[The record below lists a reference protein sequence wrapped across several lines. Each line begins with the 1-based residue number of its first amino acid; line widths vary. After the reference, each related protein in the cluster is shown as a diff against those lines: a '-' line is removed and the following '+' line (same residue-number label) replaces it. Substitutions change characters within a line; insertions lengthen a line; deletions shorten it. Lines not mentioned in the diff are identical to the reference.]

1 MTFIIGPPKGGH
13 SNVRLSMSK
22 KKRLFLIDGSALA
35 YRSYFA
41 FIRNPLINSKGENT
55 SAVFG
60 FTNSIMK
67 ILKDE
72 NPDYIAVVF
81 DTKAPTFRH
90 EIFKDYKSTRAKMP
104 GEMSDQLP
112 RIREAA
118 EGMNLPIL
126 EVEGFEADDLMGT
139 LAKRAKTKGVEVILV
154 TGDKDF
160 LQLVDED
167 VKVLNPKRGGEEPE
181 LLDKKGVEEKFGVP
195 PEKVVEVLALM
206 GDTSDNVPG
215 IPGIGEKT
223 ALELIK
229 EFGDTESVLANAD
242 KVKRKN
248 IQKNLKEHPDLARL
262 SKRLVTIDTNVP
274 FELDLKKLKREGF
287 DLPKL
292 KELFKELEFTKLLQ
306 EISSLETK
314 EKLDYKIVKS
324 EKELGN
330 LIADLEK
337 IGEFAVDTETTSLNP
352 IDAELVGISISYK
365 EKEAFY
371 IPVGHYVRSPLSA
384 VRSEKNLDLS
394 LIIKNLKKIL
404 EDEKI
409 KKIGH
414 NLKFDLE
421 ILRRYGIELK
431 GIHFDT
437 MIASYLVNPSFRQHN
452 LAYLALEHLDHNMI
466 PISDLIGTGKKQKS
480 FAEVPIKDACIYSCE
495 DADFTLRLKEVFSPK
510 LSLLSLEKLF
520 FEVELPLIEVLAE
533 MEMTGVS
540 IDTHH
545 LKKMSH
551 QLSKQLNDLSQ
562 QIYDLAGKEFNIN
575 STQQLSKVLFEDL
588 KLTPVRKTEKKTAQ
602 STDIG
607 VLEILAKE
615 HRLPKILLDYRQLSK
630 LKSTYIDALPALVN
644 KRTGRIHTS
653 FNQTVTATGRLSSSD
668 PNLQNIPIRTDLGKQ
683 IRKAFVTKNP
693 EYLFMSADYSQ
704 VELRILAH
712 FSQDR
717 TLMNAFKKG
726 EDIHNRTASEVF
738 GVPIEKVTEEERE
751 RAKTTN
757 FSIIYGVSAY
767 GLSQSTGFTPQEAA
781 MFIDIYF
788 KRYPRVKS
796 YIDEMI
802 ELARKQGFVTT
813 LLGRRRYIPEINS
826 SNRQKREFAERTAIN
841 TPIQGS
847 AADLIKVVMIDI
859 AKELSEGSAFG
870 GKNKKSKM
878 ILQVHDELV
887 FEVSRDELDEVK
899 EMVRE
904 KMENTIQLNV
914 PIKVDINVGENW
926 LEAK

>member
-1 MTFIIGPPKGGH
+1 MP
-13 SNVRLSMSK
+13 K

-41 FIRNPLINSKGENT
+41 FIRNPLINSKGEDT

-72 NPDYIAVVF
+72 NPDYVAVVF

-104 GEMSDQLP
+104 PEMADQLP
-112 RIREAA
+112 RIREVS

-139 LAKRAKTKGVEVILV
+139 LAKRAKTKELEVVLV

-167 VKVLNPKRGGEEPE
+167 IKVLNPKRGGEEPE

-206 GDTSDNVPG
+206 GDASDNIPG

-223 ALELIK
+223 AVELIK
-229 EFGDTESVLANAD
+229 QFGDMEKTLAHPD
-242 KVKRKN
+242 QVKKKN
-248 IQKNLKEHPDLARL
+248 VQKGLKEHPDLARL
-262 SKRLVTIDTNVP
+262 SKRLATIDTNVP
-274 FELDLKKLKREGF
+274 FELDLQKLKRESF
-287 DLPKL
+287 NLPKL

-314 EKLDYKIVKS
+314 EKLDYKIIKS
-324 EKELGN
+324 EKELEE
-330 LIADLEK
+330 LIFDLEK
-337 IGEFAVDTETTSLNP
+337 LGEFAIDTETTSLNP

-371 IPVGHYVRSPLSA
+371 IPVGHSDHRPLSFDRVYPERSEWA
-384 VRSEKNLDLS
+384 QDESADRSEKNLDLS
-394 LIIKNLKKIL
+394 VVIKKFKKIL

-409 KKIGH
+409 RKIGH

-421 ILRRYGIELK
+421 ILKLYGVELK

-437 MIASYLVNPSFRQHN
+437 MIASYLLNPSFRQHN
-452 LAYLALEHLDHNMI
+452 LNYLALEHLDHKMI

-495 DADFTLRLKEVFSPK
+495 DADFTLRLKEVFAPK
-510 LSLLSLEKLF
+510 LSLSSLEKLF

-533 MEMTGVS
+533 MEMMGVS
-540 IDTHH
+540 IDTQH
-545 LKKMSH
+545 LKKMS
-551 QLSKQLNDLSQ
+551 QDLSRQLDDLTQ
-562 QIYDLAGKEFNIN
+562 QIYDLAGKKFNIN
-575 STQQLSKVLFEDL
+575 STQQLSKILFEDL
-588 KLTPVRKTEKKTAQ
+588 KLTPVRRTEKKTAQ

-607 VLEILAKE
+607 VLETLAKE
-615 HRLPKILLDYRQLSK
+615 HPLPKILLDYRQLSK

-668 PNLQNIPIRTDLGKQ
+668 PNLQNIPIKTDLGKK
-683 IRKAFVTKNP
+683 IRKAFVPRNSDF
-693 EYLFMSADYSQ
+693 LIMSSDYSQ

-712 FSQDR
+712 FSQDG
-717 TLMNAFKKG
+717 TLMNAFKRG
-726 EDIHNRTASEVF
+726 EDIHIRTASEVF
-738 GVPIEKVTEEERE
+738 GVPIEKVTQEERAV
-751 RAKTTN
+751 AKTTN

-767 GLSQSTGFTPQEAA
+767 GLSQSTGMTPQEAA

-813 LLGRRRYIPEINS
+813 LLGRRRYIPEIDS

-859 AKELSEGSAFG
+859 AEKL
-870 GKNKKSKM
+870 KDKKSKM

-887 FEVSRDELDEVK
+887 FEVFKDELDFVK
-899 EMVRE
+899 EMVKD
-904 KMENTIQLNV
+904 KMENTIQLDV
-914 PIKVDINVGENW
+914 PIRVDINAGENW

>member
-1 MTFIIGPPKGGH
+1 MPQK
-13 SNVRLSMSK
+13 R
-22 KKRLFLIDGSALA
+22 RLFLIDGSALA

-67 ILKDE
+67 ILKEE
-72 NPDYIAVVF
+72 NPDYVAVVF

-104 GEMSDQLP
+104 SEMADQLP
-112 RIREAA
+112 RIREVAD
-118 EGMNLPIL
+118 GMNLPIL

-139 LAKRAKTKGVEVILV
+139 LAKRAKSKGWEVVLV

-181 LLDKKGVEEKFGVP
+181 LLDKRGVEKKFGVP
-195 PEKVVEVLALM
+195 PEKVIEVLALM
-206 GDTSDNVPG
+206 GDASDNIPG

-223 ALELIK
+223 AVELIK
-229 EFGDTESVLANAD
+229 QFGDMEKTLAHAD

-248 IQKNLKEHPDLARL
+248 VQKGLKEHPDLARL
-262 SKRLVTIDTNVP
+262 SKRLVVIDTKVP
-274 FELDLKKLKREGF
+274 FELDLNSLKRKTF
-287 DLPKL
+287 NLPRL

-314 EKLDYKIVKS
+314 EKLDYEIIKS
-324 EKELGN
+324 EKELEE
-330 LIADLEK
+330 LTADLEK
-337 IGEFAVDTETTSLNP
+337 VGEFALDTETTGLNP

-371 IPVGHYVRSPLSA
+371 IPVGHH
-384 VRSEKNLDLS
+384 VRSERNLDLS
-394 LIIKNLKKIL
+394 AVIKKFKKIL
-404 EDEKI
+404 EDEKVR
-409 KKIGH
+409 KIGH

-437 MIASYLVNPSFRQHN
+437 MIASYLLNPSFRQHN
-452 LAYLALEHLDHNMI
+452 LNYLALEHLDHKMI
-466 PISDLIGTGKKQKS
+466 PISDLIGTGKKQKI
-480 FAEVPIKDACIYSCE
+480 FAEVPIKDACLYSCE
-495 DADFTLRLKEVFSPK
+495 DADFTLRLKEVFAPK

-533 MEMTGVS
+533 MEIVGVS
-540 IDTHH
+540 IDVQH
-545 LKKMSH
+545 LKRMS
-551 QLSKQLNDLSQ
+551 QNLSKQLDDLTE
-562 QIYDLAGKEFNIN
+562 QIYDLAGKKFNIN
-575 STQQLSKVLFEDL
+575 STQQLSKILFEDL
-588 KLTPVRKTEKKTAQ
+588 KLTPVRRTEKKTAQ

-607 VLEILAKE
+607 VLETLAKE
-615 HRLPKILLDYRQLSK
+615 HPLPKILLDYRQLSK

-683 IRKAFVTKNP
+683 IRKAFIPRNSDF
-693 EYLFMSADYSQ
+693 LIISADYSQ

-712 FSQDR
+712 FSQDK
-717 TLMNAFKKG
+717 TLMDAFKRG
-726 EDIHNRTASEVF
+726 EDIHIRTASEVF
-738 GVPIEKVTEEERE
+738 GVPIEKVTQEERAV
-751 RAKTTN
+751 AKTTN

-767 GLSQSTGFTPQEAA
+767 GLSQSTGMTPQEAA
-781 MFIDIYF
+781 MFIDVYF

-859 AKELSEGSAFG
+859 AKKL
-870 GKNKKSKM
+870 KDKKSKM

-887 FEVSRDELDEVK
+887 FEIYKDELDFVK
-899 EMVRE
+899 EMVKD
-904 KMENTIQLNV
+904 KMENTIQLDV

>member
-1 MTFIIGPPKGGH
+1 MPE
-13 SNVRLSMSK
+13 

-67 ILKDE
+67 ILKEE

-90 EIFKDYKSTRAKMP
+90 EIFADYKSTRAKMP
-104 GEMSDQLP
+104 VEMSDQLP
-112 RIREAA
+112 RIREVVG
-118 EGMNLPIL
+118 GMNLPIL

-139 LAKRAKTKGVEVILV
+139 LAKRAETKRLEVILV

-167 VKVLNPKRGGEEPE
+167 IKVLNPKRGGEEPE

-274 FELDLKKLKREGF
+274 FKLNFEKLRRKSF

-292 KELFKELEFTKLLQ
+292 KELFKDLEFTKVLQ

-314 EKLDYKIVKS
+314 EKLDYKIIKS
-324 EKELGN
+324 EKELGE
-330 LIADLEK
+330 LVADLEK

-394 LIIKNLKKIL
+394 VVIKNFKKIL

-421 ILRRYGIELK
+421 VFRRYGIELK

-437 MIASYLVNPSFRQHN
+437 MIASYLINPSFRQHN
-452 LAYLALEHLDHNMI
+452 LNYLALEHLDHKMI

-480 FAEVPIKDACIYSCE
+480 FAEVPTKDACVYSCE
-495 DADFTLRLKEVFSPK
+495 DADFTLRLKESFAPK

-540 IDTHH
+540 IDTPH

-551 QLSKQLNDLSQ
+551 QLSKQLDDLTQ
-562 QIYDLAGKEFNIN
+562 QIYDLAGKKFNIN

-615 HRLPKILLDYRQLSK
+615 HPLPKILLEYRQLSK
-630 LKSTYIDALPALVN
+630 LKSTYIDALPALIN

-653 FNQTVTATGRLSSSD
+653 FNQAVTATGRLSSSD

-683 IRKAFVTKNP
+683 IRKAFVPRNSDF
-693 EYLFMSADYSQ
+693 LIVSADYSQ

-717 TLMNAFKKG
+717 TLMNAFKRD

-738 GVPIEKVTEEERE
+738 GISIEKVTEEERAI
-751 RAKTTN
+751 AKTTN

-767 GLSQSTGFTPQEAA
+767 GLSQSTGLTPQEASA
-781 MFIDIYF
+781 SIDIYF

-859 AKELSEGSAFG
+859 AKEL
-870 GKNKKSKM
+870 KNKKSKM
-878 ILQVHDELV
+878 ILQVHDELI

-899 EMVRE
+899 GMVRE

>member
-1 MTFIIGPPKGGH
+1 
-13 SNVRLSMSK
+13 MSK

-60 FTNSIMK
+60 FTNSILK

-104 GEMSDQLP
+104 SEMVDQLP
-112 RIREAA
+112 RIREVS

-126 EVEGFEADDLMGT
+126 EVDGFEADDLMGT
-139 LAKRAKTKGVEVILV
+139 LAKKAKAEELEVVLV

-167 VKVLNPKRGGEEPE
+167 IKVLNPKRGGEEPE
-181 LLDKKGVEEKFGVP
+181 LLDKRGVEEKFGVP
-195 PEKVVEVLALM
+195 PEKVIEVLALM
-206 GDTSDNVPG
+206 GDASDNIPG

-223 ALELIK
+223 AVELIK
-229 EFGDTESVLANAD
+229 EFGDMEKVLANAD

-248 IQKNLKEHPDLARL
+248 IQKSLKEHPDLARL
-262 SKRLVTIDTNVP
+262 SRRLVIIDTDVP
-274 FELDLKKLKREGF
+274 FELDLKKLKRENF
-287 DLPKL
+287 NLPKL

-306 EISSLETK
+306 DISSLETK
-314 EKLDYKIVKS
+314 EKLDYKIIES
-324 EKELGN
+324 EKELEE
-330 LIADLEK
+330 LILDLEK
-337 IGEFAVDTETTSLNP
+337 VGEFAIDTETSSLNP

-365 EKEAFY
+365 ENETFY
-371 IPVGHYVRSPLSA
+371 IPVGHYVRSPLSFDRVYPERSEWAQDKSA

-394 LIIKNLKKIL
+394 VVIKKFKKIL

-409 KKIGH
+409 RKIGH

-421 ILRRYGIELK
+421 IVRRYGIELK

-437 MIASYLVNPSFRQHN
+437 MIASYLINPSFRQHN
-452 LAYLALEHLDHNMI
+452 LNYLALEHLDHKMI
-466 PISDLIGTGKKQKS
+466 PISDLIGTGKKQRS
-480 FAEVPIKDACIYSCE
+480 FAEVPIKDACLYSCE
-495 DADFTLRLKEVFSPK
+495 DADFTLRLKEVFVPK

-520 FEVELPLIEVLAE
+520 FEVELPLVEVLAE
-533 MEMTGVS
+533 MEMVGVS
-540 IDTHH
+540 IDTPH
-545 LKKMSH
+545 LKKMSSELSR
-551 QLSKQLNDLSQ
+551 QLDDLTQ
-562 QIYDLAGKEFNIN
+562 KIFDLAGKEFNIN
-575 STQQLSKVLFEDL
+575 STQQVGKILFEDL
-588 KLTPVRKTEKKTAQ
+588 KLSPVRKTEKKTGE

-615 HRLPKILLDYRQLSK
+615 HPLPRLLLDYRQLSK
-630 LKSTYIDALPALVN
+630 LKSTYIDALPVLVN

-683 IRKAFVTKNP
+683 IRKAFVPRNS
-693 EYLFMSADYSQ
+693 EYLLISADYSQ

-717 TLMNAFKKG
+717 TLMDAFKKG
-726 EDIHNRTASEVF
+726 EDIHKRTASEVF
-738 GVPIEKVTEEERE
+738 GVPIEKVTQEERAV
-751 RAKTTN
+751 AKTTN
-757 FSIIYGVSAY
+757 FSIIYGVSAF
-767 GLSQSTGFTPQEAA
+767 GLSQSTGMTLQESA

-802 ELARKQGFVTT
+802 EVARKQGFVTT

-826 SNRQKREFAERTAIN
+826 SNRQKREFAERIAIN

-859 AKELSEGSAFG
+859 AKELSEGSASG
-870 GKNKKSKM
+870 GKDKKSKM

-887 FEVSRDELDEVK
+887 FEVSKDELDFVK
-899 EMVRE
+899 EMVKD
-904 KMENTIQLNV
+904 KMENTIQLDV
-914 PIKVDINVGENW
+914 PIKVDINMGENW

>member
-1 MTFIIGPPKGGH
+1 
-13 SNVRLSMSK
+13 
-22 KKRLFLIDGSALA
+22 LIDGSALA

-41 FIRNPLINSKGENT
+41 FIRNPLINSKGENI

-104 GEMSDQLP
+104 SEMVDQLP
-112 RIREAA
+112 RIREVS

-126 EVEGFEADDLMGT
+126 EVDGFEADDLMGT
-139 LAKRAKTKGVEVILV
+139 LAKRAKTKELEVVLV

-206 GDTSDNVPG
+206 GDVSDNIPG

-223 ALELIK
+223 AVELIK
-229 EFGDTESVLANAD
+229 QFGDMEKTLVHAD
-242 KVKRKN
+242 QVKRKN
-248 IQKNLKEHPDLARL
+248 VQKGLKEHPDLARL
-262 SKRLVTIDTNVP
+262 SKRLATIDTNVP
-274 FELDLKKLKREGF
+274 FELDLQKLRRESF
-287 DLPKL
+287 NLPKL

-314 EKLDYKIVKS
+314 EKLDYEIIKS
-324 EKELGN
+324 EKELEE
-330 LIADLEK
+330 LILDLEK
-337 IGEFAVDTETTSLNP
+337 VGEFAIDTETTGLNP
-352 IDAELVGISISYK
+352 INAELVGISISYK
-365 EKEAFY
+365 EREAFY
-371 IPVGHYVRSPLSA
+371 IPVGHSDHRPPSA
-384 VRSEKNLDLS
+384 VHGQENLALS
-394 LIIKNLKKIL
+394 VIIENFKRIL

-409 KKIGH
+409 RKIGH

-421 ILRRYGIELK
+421 ILRRYGVELK

-437 MIASYLVNPSFRQHN
+437 MIASYLINPSFRQHN
-452 LAYLALEHLDHNMI
+452 LNYLALEHLDHKMI

-495 DADFTLRLKEVFSPK
+495 DADFTLRLKEVFAPK

-533 MEMTGVS
+533 MEMVGVS
-540 IDTHH
+540 IDTQH
-545 LKKMSH
+545 LKKMS
-551 QLSKQLNDLSQ
+551 QDLSQQLDHLTQ
-562 QIYDLAGKEFNIN
+562 QIYDLAGKKFNIN
-575 STQQLSKVLFEDL
+575 STQQLSKILFEDL
-588 KLTPVRKTEKKTAQ
+588 KLTPVRRTAKKTAQ

-607 VLEILAKE
+607 VLETLAKE
-615 HRLPKILLDYRQLSK
+615 HPLPKILLDYRQLSK
-630 LKSTYIDALPALVN
+630 LKSTYIDALPVLVN

-668 PNLQNIPIRTDLGKQ
+668 PNLQNIPIRADLGKK
-683 IRKAFVTKNP
+683 IRKAFVPRNSDF
-693 EYLFMSADYSQ
+693 LIMSSDYSQ

-717 TLMNAFKKG
+717 TLMNAFKRG
-726 EDIHNRTASEVF
+726 EDIHIRTASEVF
-738 GVPIEKVTEEERE
+738 GVPIEKVTQEERAV
-751 RAKTTN
+751 AKTTN

-767 GLSQSTGFTPQEAA
+767 GLSQSTGMTPQEAA

-813 LLGRRRYIPEINS
+813 LLGRRRYIPEIDS

-847 AADLIKVVMIDI
+847 AADLTKVVMIDV
-859 AKELSEGSAFG
+859 AKELKG
-870 GKNKKSKM
+870 KKSKM

-887 FEVSRDELDEVK
+887 FEVSKDELDFVK
-899 EMVRE
+899 EMVKD
-904 KMENTIQLNV
+904 KMENTIQLDV

>member
-1 MTFIIGPPKGGH
+1 M
-13 SNVRLSMSK
+13 RK

-90 EIFKDYKSTRAKMP
+90 EIFADYKSTRAKMP
-104 GEMSDQLP
+104 VEMSNQLP
-112 RIREAA
+112 RIGEVA

-139 LAKRAKTKGVEVILV
+139 LAERAKRKALEVILV

-167 VKVLNPKRGGEEPE
+167 IKVLNPKRGGEEPE
-181 LLDKKGVEEKFGVP
+181 LLDKKGVERKFGVS

-206 GDTSDNVPG
+206 GDASDNIPG

-223 ALELIK
+223 ALELIR
-229 EFGDTESVLANAD
+229 EFGDVEKVLANAD

-248 IQKNLKEHPDLARL
+248 VQKNLKEHPDLARL
-262 SKRLVTIDTNVP
+262 SKRLVIIDTNVP
-274 FELDLKKLKREGF
+274 FKLDLEKLKRKKF
-287 DLPKL
+287 DLPRL
-292 KELFKELEFTKLLQ
+292 KELFKELEFTRLLR
-306 EISSLETK
+306 EINSLETK
-314 EKLDYKIVKS
+314 EKLDYRIVTS
-324 EKELGN
+324 RNELRE
-330 LIADLEK
+330 LIGDLEK

-371 IPVGHYVRSPLSA
+371 IPVGHIDKMR
-384 VRSEKNLDLS
+384 NLDLS
-394 LIIKNLKKIL
+394 ATLEDFKKIL
-404 EDEKI
+404 EDERI
-409 KKIGH
+409 KKVGH
-414 NLKFDLE
+414 NLKYDLE
-421 ILRRYGIELK
+421 IFRRHGVELK
-431 GIHFDT
+431 GIGFDT
-437 MIASYLVNPSFRQHN
+437 VVASYLINPTFRQHN
-452 LAYLALEHLDHNMI
+452 LTYLALEHLDHKMI
-466 PISDLIGTGKKQKS
+466 PIVDLIGTGKKQKT
-480 FAEVPIKDACIYSCE
+480 FAEVPIKDASTYSCE
-495 DADFTLRLKEVFSPK
+495 DADFTLRLKGILAPK
-510 LSLLSLEKLF
+510 LGLLSLEKLF
-520 FEVELPLIEVLAE
+520 FEVELPLIEVLGE
-533 MEMTGVS
+533 MEMVGVS
-540 IDTHH
+540 IDTQH
-545 LKKMSH
+545 LKKMSRK
-551 QLSKQLNDLSQ
+551 LGKELEDLTQ
-562 QIYDLAGKEFNIN
+562 QIYHLAGKEFNIN

-602 STDIG
+602 STDIS
-607 VLEILAKE
+607 VLEILAKG
-615 HRLPKILLDYRQLSK
+615 HPLPKILLDYRQLSK

-668 PNLQNIPIRTDLGKQ
+668 PNLQNIPVRTDLGKQ
-683 IRKAFVTKNP
+683 IRKAFVPRNS
-693 EYLFMSADYSQ
+693 EYVLVSADYSQ

-712 FSQDR
+712 FSKDR
-717 TLMNAFKKG
+717 TLMNAFERG
-726 EDIHNRTASEVF
+726 EDIHNRTASEVY
-738 GVPIEKVTEEERE
+738 GVRLEKVTEEERAI
-751 RAKTTN
+751 AKTTN

-767 GLSQSTGFTPQEAA
+767 GLSQSTGLTPQEAA

-788 KRYPRVKS
+788 KRYPGVKS
-796 YIDEMI
+796 YIEKMI

-813 LLGRRRYIPEINS
+813 LLGRRRYIPEISS
-826 SNRQKREFAERTAIN
+826 SNRQKREFAERTAVN

-859 AKELSEGSAFG
+859 AGRLK
-870 GKNKKSKM
+870 GKRSKM

-887 FEVSRDELDEVK
+887 FEVAKDELDFVK
-899 EMVRE
+899 DMVRDR
-904 KMENTIQLNV
+904 MENTIQLDV
-914 PIKVDINVGENW
+914 PIKLDMNLGENW

>member
-1 MTFIIGPPKGGH
+1 
-13 SNVRLSMSK
+13 MSK

-90 EIFKDYKSTRAKMP
+90 EIFANYKSTRTKMP
-104 GEMSDQLP
+104 QEMSDQLP
-112 RIREAA
+112 RIREVA

-139 LAKRAKTKGVEVILV
+139 LARRAKTKGLETILV

-167 VKVLNPKRGGEEPE
+167 IKVLNPKKGGEEPE

-195 PEKVVEVLALM
+195 PEKVIEVLALM
-206 GDTSDNVPG
+206 GDTSDNIPG

-223 ALELIK
+223 AVELIK
-229 EFGDTESVLANAD
+229 QFGDVEKVLTNAD

-248 IQKNLKEHPDLARL
+248 IQKNLKGHPDLARL

-274 FELDLKKLKREGF
+274 FELDLRKLKREGF
-287 DLPKL
+287 NLPKL
-292 KELFKELEFTKLLQ
+292 KELFKELEFTKFLQ

-324 EKELGN
+324 EKELVE
-330 LIADLEK
+330 LIAELKEV
-337 IGEFAVDTETTSLNP
+337 GEFAVDTETTSLNP
-352 IDAELVGISISYK
+352 IDAELVGISICYK

-371 IPVGHYVRSPLSA
+371 VPVGHYVHSPLSA
-384 VRSEKNLDLS
+384 GMHRMVHTADRSEKNLDLS
-394 LIIKNLKKIL
+394 VVIKNFKRIL

-409 KKIGH
+409 RKIGH

-421 ILRRYGIELK
+421 IFRRYEIELK

-452 LAYLALEHLDHNMI
+452 LNYLALEHLDHKMI

-480 FAEVPIKDACIYSCE
+480 FAQVPIKDACVYSCE
-495 DADFTLRLKEVFSPK
+495 DADFTLRLKEIFVPK

-533 MEMTGVS
+533 MEMVGVS
-540 IDTHH
+540 IDIQH
-545 LKKMSH
+545 LKKMSQKLSR
-551 QLSKQLNDLSQ
+551 QLDDLTE
-562 QIYDLAGKEFNIN
+562 QIYDLAGKKFNIN

-607 VLEILAKE
+607 VLETLAKE
-615 HRLPKILLDYRQLSK
+615 HPLPKILLDYRQLSK

-683 IRKAFVTKNP
+683 IRKAFVPRNSGF
-693 EYLFMSADYSQ
+693 LIMSADYSQ

-717 TLMNAFKKG
+717 TLMNAFKRG

-738 GVPIEKVTEEERE
+738 GVPIQKVTEEERAV
-751 RAKTTN
+751 AKTTN

-767 GLSQSTGFTPQEAA
+767 GLSQSTGLTPQEAA

-859 AKELSEGSAFG
+859 AKEL
-870 GKNKKSKM
+870 KDKKTKM
-878 ILQVHDELV
+878 VLQVHDELV
-887 FEVSRDELDEVK
+887 FEVSKDELDFVK
-899 EMVRE
+899 EMVRD
-904 KMENTIQLNV
+904 KMENTIQLDV
-914 PIKVDINVGENW
+914 PIKVDVNVGENW

>member
-1 MTFIIGPPKGGH
+1 MP
-13 SNVRLSMSK
+13 K

-72 NPDYIAVVF
+72 NPDYVAVVF

-104 GEMSDQLP
+104 PEMADQLP
-112 RIREAA
+112 RIREVS

-139 LAKRAKTKGVEVILV
+139 LAKRAKTKELEVVLV

-167 VKVLNPKRGGEEPE
+167 VKILNPKRGGEEPE

-206 GDTSDNVPG
+206 GDVSDNIPG

-223 ALELIK
+223 AVELIK
-229 EFGDTESVLANAD
+229 EFGDMEQTLAHAD
-242 KVKRKN
+242 QVKRKN
-248 IQKNLKEHPDLARL
+248 VQKGLKEHPDLARL
-262 SKRLVTIDTNVP
+262 SKRLATIDTNVP
-274 FELDLKKLKREGF
+274 FELDLQKLKRESF
-287 DLPKL
+287 NLPKL

-306 EISSLETK
+306 DVSSLETE
-314 EKLDYKIVKS
+314 EKLDYKIIKS
-324 EKELGN
+324 EKELEE

-337 IGEFAVDTETTSLNP
+337 IGEFAIDTETTSINP

-371 IPVGHYVRSPLSA
+371 IPVGHSDHRPPSA
-384 VRSEKNLDLS
+384 VRSQENLDLPV
-394 LIIKNLKKIL
+394 IIENFKRIL

-409 KKIGH
+409 RKIGH

-421 ILRRYGIELK
+421 ILRRYRIELK

-437 MIASYLVNPSFRQHN
+437 MIASYLINPSFRQHN
-452 LAYLALEHLDHNMI
+452 LNYLALENIDHKMI

-495 DADFTLRLKEVFSPK
+495 DADFTLRLKEVFAPK

-533 MEMTGVS
+533 MEMVGVS
-540 IDTHH
+540 IDTQH
-545 LKKMSH
+545 LKKMS
-551 QLSKQLNDLSQ
+551 QDLSKQLDDLTQ
-562 QIYDLAGKEFNIN
+562 KIYDLAGKKFNIN
-575 STQQLSKVLFEDL
+575 STQQLSKILFEDL
-588 KLTPVRKTEKKTAQ
+588 KLTPVRKTQKKTGE

-607 VLEILAKE
+607 VLETLAKE
-615 HRLPKILLDYRQLSK
+615 HPLPKILLDYRQLSK

-668 PNLQNIPIRTDLGKQ
+668 PNLQNIPIKTDLGKK
-683 IRKAFVTKNP
+683 IRKAFVPRNSD
-693 EYLFMSADYSQ
+693 YLIISADYSQ

-717 TLMNAFKKG
+717 TLMNAFKRD
-726 EDIHNRTASEVF
+726 EDIHKRTASEVF
-738 GVPIEKVTEEERE
+738 GVPIEKVTQEERAV
-751 RAKTTN
+751 AKTTN

-767 GLSQSTGFTPQEAA
+767 GLSQSTGMTPQEAA

-847 AADLIKVVMIDI
+847 AADLIKVVMIDV
-859 AKELSEGSAFG
+859 AEELKA
-870 GKNKKSKM
+870 KKSKM

-887 FEVSRDELDEVK
+887 FEVSKDELDFVK
-899 EMVRE
+899 EMVKD
-904 KMENTIQLNV
+904 KMENTVQLDV